1 MTELERWLRCVEHY
15 TGRMSPFA
23 LNFIFNVLSTDI
35 PLSQAVRL
43 TQEEILGKVREAY
56 PCYPKEIAD
65 GEWKV
70 PVYRWKWV
78 LSEEYLVGNGLR

>member
-23 LNFIFNVLSTDI
+23 INFIFNG
-35 PLSQAVRL
+35 L
-43 TQEEILGKVREAY
+43 TQEEVLGKVREAY

-78 LSEEYLVGNGLR
+78 LSEEYLVGNGLK